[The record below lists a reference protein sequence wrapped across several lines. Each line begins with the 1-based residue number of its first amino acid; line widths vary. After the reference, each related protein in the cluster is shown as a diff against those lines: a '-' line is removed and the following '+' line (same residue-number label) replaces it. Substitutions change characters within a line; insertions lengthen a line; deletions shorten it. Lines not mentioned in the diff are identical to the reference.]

1 MKKRNYITYQALTAV
16 TMMATALLGTS
27 CATDRT
33 FLEDDEVPIRM
44 AVACQEMTRGTS
56 GASSQ
61 ESAFDADAKI
71 NVTITTSD
79 ATPVSICNG
88 SIFTA
93 SAPSGGTNTL
103 NPPDPTRPPY
113 YPNGDKT
120 VTIKAFYPST
130 VNTGTTSFAVQTDQT
145 TVSTTDETA
154 DTYKKSD
161 LMTATVTGQVK
172 TASDVNLQFQHR
184 MAKITVSATAT
195 DGLTIQSINLANVQ
209 TTASYASAT
218 DSWSGSGSTGT
229 ITVATAEASEK
240 LTTLSGVALFPSQ
253 AIEGKTFIQVV
264 TNKGTA
270 NYAVTSKLFQE
281 SYDYTANLEVGLQNL
296 TMTAAIT
303 DWNNATG
310 SATVTKVNKYGISID
325 PISESF
331 TYDGTAKVPATVTV
345 KFKKAGESD
354 KTLTLNT
361 DYTLAYYNNTDV
373 GEALIVASGK
383 AGTDYAG
390 SAAVQ
395 SYVIGKAT
403 PSVTF
408 TDAAPIPVEYDW
420 NGNYTNAIA
429 AGSKYDGVTTWTSS
443 DEDIAAVDGN
453 GLVSIF
459 KPGTVIIKFA
469 TDGSGNY
476 EATSAQYTLTITKRS
491 FKNHASI
498 TSIGEYTQ
506 TYDGTAKE
514 PITVVY
520 DGGTSGTRLFA
531 EQNHYTVNYSN
542 NINAGTAT
550 ITCTGGGTYYDNSV
564 ITYNYTIT
572 KATPVI
578 TMTTDDRTIG
588 LGSTYQCDA
597 TTTIGTITYSSS
609 DANIASVNSSTGVVS
624 ALKAGTVTIT
634 AAVAAGDNWNA
645 STSKTIS
652 ITVESLEKS
661 WTDAGSSTYPCPAT
675 AIYTFEVVGAAGGA
689 YSGAAGG
696 KGGIVKASKK
706 LEAGTIVYIYVGG
719 GGTQGQKIAGGANGS
734 GTGNGG
740 MSGTGGG
747 GSGGAASEIRIGGTS
762 ESNRQIV
769 AGGGG
774 GSLGRRRGGGDGGSS
789 SSGNN
794 SQSDGQDASY
804 RSVGAGGGGGYLGG
818 TQGIFGGAF
827 GGSNYAASGWTVI
840 SNGTSTNGATSNSDT
855 NIYNGYIKVTYEF
868 E

>member
-61 ESAFDADAKI
+61 ETAFDADAKI

-103 NPPDPTRPPY
+103 TPPDPTRPPY

-184 MAKITVSATAT
+184 MAKITISATAT

-296 TMTAAIT
+296 SMTAAIT
-303 DWNNATG
+303 EWNVATG
-310 SATVTKVNKYGISID
+310 SATVIKLNKNGVQIK
-325 PISESF
+325 PITEKF
-331 TYDGTAKVPATVTV
+331 TYDGNPKIPTSLTVINKT
-345 KFKKAGESD
+345 GENEEVLQPSQ
-354 KTLTLNT
+354 
-361 DYTLAYYNNTDV
+361 YTLEYFNNINVGTALVVAYYGGD
-373 GEALIVASGK
+373 
-383 AGTDYAG
+383 
-390 SAAVQ
+390 AAVQ
-395 SYVIGKAT
+395 SYLIGQKPCT
-403 PSVTF
+403 MYFESNSVSAEYEEGGKLTNELKDKGDGTF
-408 TDAAPIPVEYDW
+408 
-420 NGNYTNAIA
+420 
-429 AGSKYDGVTTWTSS
+429 TWTSS
-443 DEDIAAVDGN
+443 NESVATVNADGE
-453 GLVSIF
+453 VTKMSD
-459 KPGTVIIKFA
+459 GTTIIRA
-469 TDGSGNY
+469 SMAGDGNY
-476 EATSAQYTLTITKRS
+476 EAATAEYTLTITKRNVS
-491 FKNHASI
+491 HVTIQVGDLAEGFTYSGRAKTPGVVI
-498 TSIGEYTQ
+498 TDNGKRLSE
-506 TYDGTAKE
+506 GT
-514 PITVVY
+514 
-520 DGGTSGTRLFA
+520 D
-531 EQNHYTVNYSN
+531 YTVGYSN
-542 NINAGTAT
+542 NIDVGTAT
-550 ITCTGGGTYYDNSV
+550 ITITGAGKYDPKTYKTATFN
-564 ITYNYTIT
+564 IT
-572 KATPVI
+572 KAQAVI
-578 TMTTDDRTIG
+578 TMSTT
-588 LGSTYQCDA
+588 A
-597 TTTIGTITYSSS
+597 TTIGVGETYDCGATTNYGNITYTMTSGST
-609 DANIASVNSSTGVVS
+609 NTASLSVGGIVTG
-624 ALKAGTVTIT
+624 KADGTVTIT
-634 AAVAAGDNWNA
+634 ASVAAGTNYEA
-645 STSKTIS
+645 ATSKS
-652 ITVESLEKS
+652 VTVKVETLE
-661 WTDAGSSTYPCPAT
+661 TVFEYTGTTATYTCTVDNAV
-675 AIYTFEVVGAAGGA
+675 YTFELIGGAGGCG
-689 YSGAAGG
+689 SNGKGG
-696 KGGIVKASKK
+696 KGGIVKASKVLPK
-706 LEAGTIVYIYVGG
+706 GTVIYINVAGGGTSTAAGWNGGGAPAAGGGTNWGGGG
-719 GGTQGQKIAGGANGS
+719 GGTD
-734 GTGNGG
+734 
-740 MSGTGGG
+740 
-747 GSGGAASEIRIGGTS
+747 IRIGGG
-762 ESNRQIV
+762 EIANRVLV

-774 GSLGRRRGGGDGGSS
+774 GASGSRSGGRDGGNS

-794 SQSDGQDASY
+794 GTLFQGTNNGWGY
-804 RSVGAGGGGGYLGG
+804 GGGGGGGYYGG
-818 TQGIFGGAF
+818 MSGSRWGGGY
-827 GGSNYAASGWTVI
+827 GGSNYIDSTWTVI
-840 SNGTSTNGATSNSDT
+840 KNDISTNGPPSGSDT
-855 NIYNGYIKVTYEF
+855 NVYNGKVTVSYKYE
-868 E
+868 